1 MTRERFLRI
10 QPRLLSASVLLLAVL
25 AVLTALADVRRGSAN
40 FCDF

>member
-10 QPRLLSASVLLLAVL
+10 QPRLLSASVLLAVL